1 MHTFYDS
8 STYYL
13 WASAICVP
21 SIILRN
27 KLFQINFDAIPQ
39 YAIRVIRHLGTS
51 LHWLVAWIM
60 LT

>member
-13 WASAICVP
+13 WASAIC
-21 SIILRN
+21 ILS